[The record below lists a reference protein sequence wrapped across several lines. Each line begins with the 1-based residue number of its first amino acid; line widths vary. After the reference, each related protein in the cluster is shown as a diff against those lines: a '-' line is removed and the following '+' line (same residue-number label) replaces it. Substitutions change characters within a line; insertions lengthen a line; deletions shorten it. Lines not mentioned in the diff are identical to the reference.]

1 VASLCPLNATLAL
14 AACLLWSPGAR
25 AGCPEPVTVAVLDG
39 TVGLAEQSAGR
50 DAQAFGDAVHALRDQ
65 LPCLEAVVSPS
76 LAARLHRVEG
86 LQAFVD
92 GAGER
97 ALMAFA
103 ASNRLD
109 PDYRFPATLFPQAH
123 PVARLWARSCDLEWG
138 WTSAATGDAVALW
151 VDGAH
156 SWQRPDRLPSV
167 AQLVRDHGV
176 VATAYIWPQ
185 DDLPLAPPEPAP
197 VAQLHSTGPAPG
209 HRIQVPSQRRAHVP
223 LGISAG
229 LTALAGGISY
239 ALALNTASDYRTNP
253 HSDTELEQLRQR
265 ANTLV
270 YVSTGL
276 GGVAVGTGVGAV
288 IAWRR

>member
-138 WTSAATGDAVALW
+138 WNSAAGSAPTVSQVWL
-151 VDGAH
+151 
-156 SWQRPDRLPSV
+156 SWCATMGWWPPPTSGPRTIYPWLPPSRLRWRSSILPGPR
-167 AQLVRDHGV
+167 L
-176 VATAYIWPQ
+176 ATASRF
-185 DDLPLAPPEPAP
+185 PP
-197 VAQLHSTGPAPG
+197 
-209 HRIQVPSQRRAHVP
+209 
-223 LGISAG
+223 SAG
-229 LTALAGGISY
+229 LMCPWASALG
-239 ALALNTASDYRTNP
+239 
-253 HSDTELEQLRQR
+253 
-265 ANTLV
+265 
-270 YVSTGL
+270 
-276 GGVAVGTGVGAV
+276 
-288 IAWRR
+288 